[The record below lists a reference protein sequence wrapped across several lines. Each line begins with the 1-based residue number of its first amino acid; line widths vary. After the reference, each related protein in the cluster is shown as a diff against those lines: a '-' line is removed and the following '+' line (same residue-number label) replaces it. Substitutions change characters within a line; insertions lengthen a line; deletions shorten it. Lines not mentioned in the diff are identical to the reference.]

1 VVGAE
6 QRTEQAAREARD
18 HPAVTGVARAGMA
31 AYGVVYAI
39 VAWLA
44 AQLVLGSPDGAASG
58 QGALEQVHDQ
68 PLGAVVLWLVAVGLG
83 GLVVWEACQA
93 VGGHRDEEGA
103 HRWAARGVSA
113 VRGVVFAVLAV
124 LAVRTA
130 GGQGGSSSGSGGG
143 SGGVTGRLMA
153 LPVGPA
159 IVVLIGLVVAAVGV
173 FSIVHAVSDRW
184 RRGLEPEARAGALG
198 RLVTVLARVGFG
210 ARGVAFLVLAG
221 MFVWSAVTHDPEKSG
236 GLDQAIVRFRDE
248 PFGPVLMLVVAVGLG
263 CYGVFHVL
271 RAAFLRGD

>member
-1 VVGAE
+1 VSPVAGVE

-18 HPAVTGVARAGMA
+18 NPAVTGVARAGMA
-31 AYGVVYAI
+31 AYGVVYVI

-44 AQLVLGSPDGAASG
+44 AQLVLGSPDGPASG
-58 QGALEQVHDQ
+58 QGAMEQVRDQ
-68 PLGAVVLWLVAVGLG
+68 PMGAVVLWLVAAGLS
-83 GLVVWEACQA
+83 GLVLWEACQA

-103 HRWAARGVSA
+103 HRWAARGASA
-113 VRGVVFAVLAV
+113 GRGVVFAVLAV
-124 LAVRTA
+124 LAIRTA
-130 GGQGGSSSGSGGG
+130 SGHAGSGSGSGGI
-143 SGGVTGRLMA
+143 TGRLMA

-159 IVVLIGLVVAAVGV
+159 IIVLIGLGIAGVGV
-173 FSIVHAVSDRW
+173 FSLVHAVSNRW

-198 RLVTVLARVGFG
+198 RLVTVLARIGFG

-248 PFGPVLMLVVAVGLG
+248 PFGPALMLVVAAGLG

-271 RAAFLRGD
+271 RAAFLRGH

>member
-1 VVGAE
+1 MAGVE

-18 HPAVTGVARAGMA
+18 HPAMTGVARAGMA
-31 AYGVVYAI
+31 AYGVVYVI

-44 AQLVLGSPDGAASG
+44 AQLVLGSPDGSASG
-58 QGALEQVHDQ
+58 QGALEQVRDR
-68 PLGAVVLWLVAVGLG
+68 PMGAVVLWLVAVGLC
-83 GLVVWEACQA
+83 GLALWEACQA

-103 HRWAARGVSA
+103 RRWVGRAVSA
-113 VRGVVFAVLAV
+113 GRGVVFAVLAV
-124 LAVRTA
+124 LAIRTA
-130 GGQGGSSSGSGGG
+130 SGSGSSGGSGSG

-159 IVVLIGLVVAAVGV
+159 IVVLVGLGIAAVGV

-198 RLVTVLARVGFG
+198 RVVTVLARVGFG
-210 ARGVAFLVLAG
+210 ARGLAFLVLAG
-221 MFVWSAVTHDPEKSG
+221 MFVWSALTHDPAKSG

-248 PFGPVLMLVVAVGLG
+248 PFGPALMLVVAAGLG
-263 CYGVFHVL
+263 CYGVFHLL